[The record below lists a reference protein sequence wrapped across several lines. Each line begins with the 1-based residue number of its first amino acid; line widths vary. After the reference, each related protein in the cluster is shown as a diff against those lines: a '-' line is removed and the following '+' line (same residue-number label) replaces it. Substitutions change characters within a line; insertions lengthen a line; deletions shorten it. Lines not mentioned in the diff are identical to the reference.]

1 MGYNP
6 WGHKEWDMTKHISEL
21 ELNMTLFYSLS
32 TEDGNSHHLRSE
44 MTLLA
49 KKENGLT
56 GLHLYSMDTQIF
68 RQGKRKYRL
77 LYWK

>member
-1 MGYNP
+1 
-6 WGHKEWDMTKHISEL
+6 
-21 ELNMTLFYSLS
+21 
-32 TEDGNSHHLRSE
+32 